1 MTTYTFQEIMT
12 NIGDSTITTTSST
25 QILIS
30 RQEYINILAN
40 SSGNISFINL
50 PIMAVNIVN
59 FSVSYFNYN
68 PSFPFVLTDFT
79 VASDWVTYT
88 LPT

>member
-1 MTTYTFQEIMT
+1 MTTYTFQQIMT
-12 NIGDSTITTTSST
+12 NIGDGTITTTSNT

-30 RQEYINILAN
+30 RQEYIDIVTN
-40 SSGNISFINL
+40 SNGNISFVNL
-50 PIMAVNIVN
+50 PIMAVSIVN
-59 FSVSYFNYN
+59 LNVSYFNYN
-68 PSFPFVLTDFT
+68 PSFPFILTDFT